1 LAVKIAKNVICNNL
15 RVVGVGAVDSEMK
28 SSEVGGSSSGDNR
41 LDAIVAS
48 EIRKK
53 LLGASFLFDSDV
65 SELVLKVIMGD
76 DEIFFENF
84 LDIFGFVT

>member
-1 LAVKIAKNVICNNL
+1 LAGKIAKNVICNDF
-15 RVVGVGAVDSEMK
+15 RVVGVGTVDSEVEP
-28 SSEVGGSSSGDNR
+28 SEVSGSSSGDDR

-65 SELVLKVIMGD
+65 SELVLKVIMGN
-76 DEIFFENF
+76 DEIFFQDF
-84 LDIFGFVT
+84 LDIFGFVA